1 MEMRSQRKTKIG
13 VVVSDRMDK
22 SVVVS
27 VERKIQHPL
36 YRKLIKKTSKVLA
49 HDEDNRCRVGDVVTI
64 SETRPLSKNKRW
76 RVEEITVTAREK
88 EAIPDGVE
96 GEGDSQ

>member
-1 MEMRSQRKTKIG
+1 MESRSQRKTKKG

-22 SVVVS
+22 SIVVS
-27 VERKIQHPL
+27 VERRIQHPL

-49 HDEDNRCRVGDVVTI
+49 HDEENRCRVGDVVTI
-64 SETRPLSKNKRW
+64 VETRPLSKQKRW
-76 RVEEITVTAREK
+76 RVEEITISAGEETT
-88 EAIPDGVE
+88 IPDGAE